1 MQSRYPAQFVR
12 DMGCTEA
19 ELRLWLSQLGAP
31 AVIEGSKRLSW
42 PLPRSGTLVHIEWQ
56 TLPPRRIALLALPRM
71 EVRFDAGDAE
81 PQAWQEFMQRFDLH
95 TQRGGG

>member
-1 MQSRYPAQFVR
+1 VQSHYPAQFVR

-31 AVIEGSKRLSW
+31 AVTDGSNGLPW
-42 PLPRSGTLVHIEWQ
+42 PLPGSGTVHIAWRA
-56 TLPPRRIALLALPRM
+56 LPPRRIALLALPRM